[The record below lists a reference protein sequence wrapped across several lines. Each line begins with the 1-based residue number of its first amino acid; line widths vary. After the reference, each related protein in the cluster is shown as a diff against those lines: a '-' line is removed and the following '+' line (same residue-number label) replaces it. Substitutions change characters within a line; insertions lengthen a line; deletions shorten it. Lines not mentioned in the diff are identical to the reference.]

1 MHYVL
6 SFGFI
11 SFTKRTI
18 NLHFSAVKHC
28 IDYFFKYGVWILSNL
43 KTEAWKSDN
52 YSCVFRALLSNLLPC
67 NYFFPTSITMHLLSH
82 FQRWHLG
89 SCYCVADNRSVCLC
103 ILWPNTQLAG
113 GCSLCASSPCQWNF
127 PQLRKLCS
135 LIPKF
140 VKKC

>member
-1 MHYVL
+1 MVL
-6 SFGFI
+6 YLYQ
-11 SFTKRTI
+11 K
-18 NLHFSAVKHC
+18 NNKHAFLC
-28 IDYFFKYGVWILSNL
+28 SKTSRWLLWKKKCVWLFSNL
-43 KTEAWKSDN
+43 KREAWKRDN
-52 YSCVFRALLSNLLPC
+52 SSCVFRALLSNLLLC
-67 NYFFPTSITMHLLSH
+67 LIIFSRHLIQCILLSH